1 MQNPTGSKVAGLPSS
16 TPPHGYHPCGGLY
29 IVLAFCVPRRCPQ
42 ANGKPKSKST
52 PVCLFPFLWNIA
64 IYNHAYLEYNIS
76 MVVKD
81 KANPIGKIRD
91 ILKDQNGILLTSDLL
106 KHGIPRT
113 YLSILEKKGEVQRIS
128 RGVYSAAGCIVDE
141 MVVIQARYKG
151 ALFSH
156 ETAAYLLDLTDRTPL
171 FYSVTVPAGYNAT
184 SLKASGAKVYFVNR
198 GLYQLG
204 SITLKSPHGNDIKT
218 LNLERTVCDVLR
230 SRNQVDMQQINESL
244 KRYVKN
250 KEKDLDLLYNY
261 ARQFRIQKIVREYV
275 EFLF

>member
-1 MQNPTGSKVAGLPSS
+1 
-16 TPPHGYHPCGGLY
+16 
-29 IVLAFCVPRRCPQ
+29 
-42 ANGKPKSKST
+42 
-52 PVCLFPFLWNIA
+52 
-64 IYNHAYLEYNIS
+64 

-230 SRNQVDMQQINESL
+230 SRNQVDIQQINESL

>member
-1 MQNPTGSKVAGLPSS
+1 
-16 TPPHGYHPCGGLY
+16 
-29 IVLAFCVPRRCPQ
+29 
-42 ANGKPKSKST
+42 
-52 PVCLFPFLWNIA
+52 
-64 IYNHAYLEYNIS
+64 